1 MKSEVSCEKD
11 ILLHIRLLNG
21 IRIQTN
27 EILSRNSAIAL
38 RISFIIKFIEG
49 GSLFMMLKNKGVS
62 IFGKMDF
69 KRRHIL
75 LNPQQMCVYLRFCVV
90 FRQ

>member
-1 MKSEVSCEKD
+1 M
-11 ILLHIRLLNG
+11 I
-21 IRIQTN
+21 
-27 EILSRNSAIAL
+27 
-38 RISFIIKFIEG
+38 
-49 GSLFMMLKNKGVS
+49 LKNKGVS